1 MNIFYIAVAAFGGG
15 IIAGLL
21 GWLESHEGF
30 SFRKFLP
37 SILRALVAG
46 GIIAVSYPF
55 LESMGLWAGLIGAFL
70 TGAGVDVL
78 GHRVAGSMK
87 P

>member
-1 MNIFYIAVAAFGGG
+1 MTIVYVALAAFGGG

-37 SILRALVAG
+37 SILRAFVAG
-46 GIIAVSYPF
+46 GIVAISYPF
-55 LESMGLWAGLIGAFL
+55 LETMGLWVGLIGAFL
-70 TGAGVDVL
+70 TGAGIDVL
-78 GHRVAGSMK
+78 GHRISGSMK
-87 P
+87 